1 MKQIKEVCALTGL
14 SKRALQFY
22 DEKGLLNVKRTKW
35 NYRIY
40 GEDDLFRIWL
50 ILIYKEMGFSLNEI
64 MEMLDADEDVSRA
77 LIANKILEIE
87 AESRELERRRKFIEK
102 VLMYGIPDREIE
114 DIEKGDLTYADYVRI
129 LSERI

>member
-1 MKQIKEVCALTGL
+1 MKQIKEVCELTGL

-22 DEKGLLNVKRTKW
+22 DEKGLMNVKRTKW

-50 ILIYKEMGFSLNEI
+50 ILIYKEMGFGLNEI
-64 MEMLDADEDVSRA
+64 MELLDADEDVPRV
-77 LIANKILEIE
+77 LITNKIMEIE
-87 AESRELERRRKFIEK
+87 AEAIELEKRRKFIEK
-102 VLMYGIPDREIE
+102 VLMYGIPDKEIE
-114 DIEKGDLTYADYVRI
+114 DIEQRNLTYADYVKI

>member
-1 MKQIKEVCALTGL
+1 MKQIKEVCELTGL

-22 DEKGLLNVKRTKW
+22 DEKGLLHVKRTKW

-50 ILIYKEMGFSLNEI
+50 ILVYKEMGFSLSEI
-64 MEMLDADEDVSRA
+64 MEMLDAEEDVSRG

-87 AESRELERRRKFIEK
+87 AEAMELERRRKFIEK

-114 DIEKGDLTYADYVRI
+114 DIEKGEMTYADYVRL